1 METRLDIVYEP
12 CGQRRIDDLA
22 FTSICGFIAGKFQ
35 GFYVDLPSLL
45 HVMFRRAGK
54 KPAWGESNGF
64 LSFLRSPSLPLRTM
78 STTSQYYSADD
89 VLMACA
95 WRCPSIRANELSLAL
110 YFLGLAIFHLVS
122 CSFVAYEMAPLIY
135 KAIMSIL
142 SKILIK
148 FRSFLEI

>member
-1 METRLDIVYEP
+1 LDIMYEP
-12 CGQRRIDDLA
+12 CGQRGIDDAA
-22 FTSICGFIAGKFQ
+22 FTSIFRVIAANFH
-35 GFYVDLPSLL
+35 GFYVDLPRSL
-45 HVMFRRAGK
+45 HVRFQRAGK
-54 KPAWGESNGF
+54 RPGWGESNGF

-78 STTSQYYSADD
+78 STTSQYYSADG

-95 WRCPSIRANELSLAL
+95 WRCPSIRADELSLAL
-110 YFLGLAIFHLVS
+110 YYLGLAIFHLVS
-122 CSFVAYEMAPLIY
+122 CLFVAYEMATLIY